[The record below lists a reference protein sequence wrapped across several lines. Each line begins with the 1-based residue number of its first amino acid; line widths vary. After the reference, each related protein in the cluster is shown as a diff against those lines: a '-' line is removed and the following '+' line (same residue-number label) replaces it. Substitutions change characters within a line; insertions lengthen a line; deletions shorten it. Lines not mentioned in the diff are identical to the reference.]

1 MRGGRTRFV
10 GIFLGLIIGHWGDSA
25 LAQEPE
31 TSQEV
36 VPLPEILV
44 TAPARLP
51 EVPLSMAEIPASV
64 QVITGEEIA
73 RSKAGTLQEFMQ
85 RLPGV
90 HLNDQQGNSQQFDL
104 SFRGFTGSSVTGIPQ
119 GISVFVDGVRVN
131 EPAVEEINFDLLPL
145 DHVERIEL
153 IRGPMA
159 VFGRN
164 SLAGS
169 VNIITR
175 RGGPEREIEAEMSGG
190 SYGRRKAGGHI
201 SGTAGLIDYYFAG
214 SQFDEDGWREQT
226 DSRLSQAF
234 GKLGFRHG
242 GTDITF
248 SYQFQNNRILQAG
261 TLPESVLKVD
271 RAQNFTGGD
280 FFNPN
285 LHMGTLNVHQRLG
298 GGFSL
303 ALNGFVRSLETEQ
316 FNVSLL
322 SENSRLFND
331 TFSGGGTIQLAHEG
345 RFWGRKNSLTLGV
358 EGARHDVDIRVFE
371 EQNDRSRRRCR
382 DEALAAG
389 QDPDDACPEQALAS
403 VLSDKQDTVGAY
415 IQDTAEL
422 GRGLL
427 LSDDSLFVTGAL
439 RVDYVRHNITDSSPE
454 EPGKASGRA
463 SFSRALPRAGINYN
477 LSDHYGLY
485 FSYSQGYRVPAFLEL
500 TCADPDSPCVGLQA
514 GVAPDTG
521 FFKLSPVRTHNY
533 EVGFRARPL
542 PWLEGNVALYRSDV
556 RDDIF
561 SVSDPAELTV
571 FFQNVGN
578 TRRQGVEIGL
588 RGIFRNLLETYVNYT
603 LTRATFRDSIRL
615 ASPRTPGMPQ
625 QVNAGDDIPMTPSH
639 RVNVGLRYHLY
650 QWLSLS
656 LDLSYIGD
664 QFLRGDEANTQAKL
678 DDYVILNAG
687 LDLHWKQFNGFV
699 KINNLTDNRYET
711 FGTFA
716 PNAKVAGEPIER
728 FLNPAP
734 PINVLVGASYRF

>member
-1 MRGGRTRFV
+1 MARGRAQAV
-10 GIFLGLIIGHWGDSA
+10 GMLLGLVIGHWTNSA
-25 LAQEPE
+25 LAQEPG

-36 VPLPEILV
+36 VSLPEILV

-51 EVPLSMAEIPASV
+51 EVPLPLTEVPATV

-73 RSKAGTLQEFMQ
+73 RSKAVTLQEFMQ
-85 RLPGV
+85 RLPGI
-90 HLNDQQGNSQQFDL
+90 HLNDQQGNSHQFDL
-104 SFRGFTGSSVTGIPQ
+104 SFRGFSGTSVTGIPQ

-131 EPAVEEINFDLLPL
+131 EPAVDEINFDLLPL

-153 IRGPMA
+153 IRGPTA

-175 RGGPEREIEAEMSGG
+175 RGGPEREIVPEISGG
-190 SYGRRKAGGHI
+190 SFGRRKAGGHI
-201 SGTAGLIDYYFAG
+201 SGTAGLVDYYFAG
-214 SQFDEDGWREQT
+214 SQFDEEGWRDQT

-234 GKLGFRHG
+234 GKLGFRQG
-242 GTDITF
+242 GTDITL

-298 GGFSL
+298 GGFSM
-303 ALNGFVRSLETEQ
+303 ALNGFVRSFETEQ

-331 TFSGGGTIQLAHEG
+331 TLSGGGTLQFAHEG
-345 RFWGRKNSLTLGV
+345 RFWGRKNTLTLGA
-358 EGARHDVDIRVFE
+358 EYARHDVDIRVFE
-371 EQNDRSRRRCR
+371 EQNDRSRQQCR
-382 DEALAAG
+382 EAALAAG
-389 QDPDDACPEQALAS
+389 QDPDEACPEQALDS
-403 VLSDKQDTVGAY
+403 VLSDKQNTVGAY

-427 LSDDSLFVTGAL
+427 LSGDSLFLTGAL
-439 RVDYVRHNITDSSPE
+439 RVDYVRHSITDSSPE
-454 EPGKASGRA
+454 EPGKASGKA
-463 SFSRALPRAGINYN
+463 SYSRVLPRAGLNYN
-477 LSDHYGLY
+477 LSDSYGIY

-500 TCADPDSPCVGLQA
+500 TCANPDSPCVGLQA

-521 FFKLSPVRTHNY
+521 FAKLNPVRTHNY
-533 EVGFRARPL
+533 EVGFRARPV
-542 PWLEGNVALYRSDV
+542 PWLEGNLALYRTDV

-571 FFQNVGN
+571 FFQNVGS
-578 TRRQGVEIGL
+578 TRRQGIEIGL
-588 RGIFRNLLETYVNYT
+588 RGLFRNVLEPYANYT
-603 LTRATFRDSIRL
+603 LTRATFRNNIQL
-615 ASPRTPGMPQ
+615 ASPGTPGIPQ
-625 QVNAGDDIPMTPSH
+625 QVEAGDDIPSTPSH
-639 RVNVGLRYHLY
+639 RVNAGLRYYLY
-650 QWLSLS
+650 RWLTLS
-656 LDLSYIGD
+656 LDLTYVGD
-664 QFLRGDEANTQAKL
+664 QFLRGDEANTKAKL

-687 LDLHWKQFNGFV
+687 LDLHWQRFTGFV

-716 PNAKVAGEPIER
+716 PNAKVAGDPIER
-728 FLNPAP
+728 FLSPAP
-734 PINVLVGASYRF
+734 PINVMVGVNYRF